1 MTRAVIPRT
10 HPKIP
15 DLPLA
20 APPPSRHAL
29 CAAPAPVVLSAS
41 RAAGARPSPRA
52 WCLRG
57 PSSRRGLLASKLS
70 ASATIKEAELPP
82 SRATVAAARLG
93 RRRRRAS
100 PLVHSRSQVTPLA
113 PSSCTTRAPRAL
125 CAPAAPLPSPEQSLQ
140 QPPPP
145 AAVACHHRRPL
156 YPNRALKTVAS
167 EPIGLPHLFRS
178 QVRRSPRRNLDM
190 LCVMSCLAPVPKIAK
205 CSK

>member
-113 PSSCTTRAPRAL
+113 SPFLLHHSSSPCSLCPSRAAPLAGAESSATAAACSR
-125 CAPAAPLPSPEQSLQ
+125 CMPSPAAPLPQPSPQNG
-140 QPPPP
+140 
-145 AAVACHHRRPL
+145 R
-156 YPNRALKTVAS
+156 K
-167 EPIGLPHLFRS
+167 
-178 QVRRSPRRNLDM
+178 
-190 LCVMSCLAPVPKIAK
+190 
-205 CSK
+205 